1 MFADTVT
8 YSAALLAGLL
18 SFFSPCVLPLIP
30 AYFTFITGFSL
41 DELMTRQDMEI
52 RKKVILSTIAYILGF
67 SFIFILMGASAS
79 FLGSFLFQYM
89 NTIRIIGGVFI
100 IIFGLHLTGVFRI
113 RMLEFEKRVHLD
125 KKPLHFLGTFIIGM
139 AFGTGWSPCIGPL
152 LGSILIIAGSKDT
165 VYQGIA
171 LLGIYSLGLG
181 IPFLALSFFINFILT
196 FLKKAAPA
204 MRYLNIIGGILLIAV
219 GLLLVTNKLN
229 FLPSAV

>member
-8 YSAALLAGLL
+8 YSAALLAGIL

-41 DELMTRQDMEI
+41 DELTRRQDMEI
-52 RKKVILSTIAYILGF
+52 RKKVVLSTIAYILGF
-67 SFIFILMGASAS
+67 SFIFILMGASVS
-79 FLGSFLFQYM
+79 FLGSFLFRHM
-89 NTIRIIGGVFI
+89 SIIRIVGGVFI
-100 IIFGLHLTGVFRI
+100 IVFGFHLAGVFRI

-165 VYQGIA
+165 VYQGIG
-171 LLGIYSLGLG
+171 LLSVYSLGLG
-181 IPFLALSFFINFILT
+181 IPFLVLSIFINFLLA

-204 MRYLNIIGGILLIAV
+204 MRYLNIIGGILLIIV
-219 GLLLVTNKLN
+219 GVLLVTNKLN
-229 FLPSAV
+229 FIPSSG

>member
-1 MFADTVT
+1 MFGDTVS

-41 DELMTRQDMEI
+41 DELTTRQDMEI

-67 SFIFILMGASAS
+67 SFIFILLGASAS
-79 FLGSFLFQYM
+79 FLGSYLFQYI
-89 NTIRIIGGVFI
+89 NTIRIVGGVFI
-100 IIFGLHLTGVFRI
+100 IVFGLHLTGVFRI

-125 KKPLHFLGTFIIGM
+125 KKPIHFLGTFIIGM

-165 VYQGIA
+165 VFQGIG
-171 LLGIYSLGLG
+171 LLSVYSLGLG
-181 IPFLALSFFINFILT
+181 IPFLVLSIFINFILT

-204 MRYLNIIGGILLIAV
+204 MRYLNIIGGILLIVV

-229 FLPSAV
+229 FIPSAG

>member
-1 MFADTVT
+1 MFGDTVS

-41 DELMTRQDMEI
+41 DELTTRQDMEI

-67 SFIFILMGASAS
+67 SFIFILLGASAS
-79 FLGSFLFQYM
+79 FLGSYLFQYI
-89 NTIRIIGGVFI
+89 NTIRIVGGVFI

-125 KKPLHFLGTFIIGM
+125 KKPIHFLGTFIIGM

-165 VYQGIA
+165 VFQGIG
-171 LLGIYSLGLG
+171 LLSVYSLGLG
-181 IPFLALSFFINFILT
+181 IPFLVLSIFINFILT

-204 MRYLNIIGGILLIAV
+204 MRYLNIIGGILLIIV

-229 FLPSAV
+229 FIPSAG

>member
-1 MFADTVT
+1 MFADTVS

-41 DELMTRQDMEI
+41 DELTTRQDLEI
-52 RKKVILSTIAYILGF
+52 RKKVIISTVAYILGF
-67 SFIFILMGASAS
+67 SFIFIMLGASAS
-79 FLGSFLFQYM
+79 FLGSYLFQYI
-89 NTIRIIGGVFI
+89 NTVRIVGGVFI

-113 RMLEFEKRVHLD
+113 RMLEFEKRVHLH
-125 KKPLHFLGTFIIGM
+125 KKPIHFLGTFIIGM

-165 VYQGIA
+165 VFQGIG
-171 LLGIYSLGLG
+171 LLAVYSLGLG
-181 IPFLALSFFINFILT
+181 IPFLVLSIFINFILT

-204 MRYLNIIGGILLIAV
+204 MRYLNIIGGILLIVV

-229 FLPSAV
+229 FIPGAS